1 MNGTFLIVDGYSIL
15 NRAYYGVPFLS
26 NKEGFPTNGIYG
38 FYGILLRLLD
48 DRKPTHAAVAF
59 DVHEPTFRHQRYEAY
74 KAGRKPMPED
84 LKRQVPV
91 LKQMLEDS
99 GIPIL
104 TLPGYE
110 ADDLIGTVARMA
122 QEQGMEALML
132 SGDRDLFQLIS
143 PHCTQCIPRTRN
155 KVTVTE
161 YCREEE
167 FTAEYGVTPEEFIA
181 VKALMGDPSDNI
193 PGVPHVGEKTALDLI
208 RTFHSLDDLYGRLD
222 EVKSARIR
230 TLLAE
235 NEAQARMSYDLS
247 KIDRYAPLDFD
258 LGEAR
263 FSTLYTAKAY
273 GDFEKLQ
280 IYSLLKRFPEA
291 VRNEWK
297 AQQTADA
304 ETAVK
309 ADGTAKAQPE
319 GGAKKTVIGLT
330 GGVGCGKS
338 TILSFLQEDYGALVL
353 QADRIA
359 EEMMLPGGAS
369 YGRLTELLGKD
380 VLREDGTIDRPRMS
394 EKVFANP
401 SLLQKVNEIVH
412 PDTLAEVKRRIAE
425 AEDPLIVYEAALPE
439 EAHFDE
445 LTDAVLYVYASEQ
458 ERLER
463 LFFGRG
469 YSFAKT
475 ESIMRRQLSEAE
487 FRKISDAEVN
497 NNGSE
502 EEARASLRDAMALL
516 KEKGKLA

>member
-1 MNGTFLIVDGYSIL
+1 MSDKILIVDGYSIL

-48 DRKPTHAAVAF
+48 DRQPTHLAVAF
-59 DVHEPTFRHQRYEAY
+59 DVHEPTFRHLRYEQY
-74 KAGRKPMPED
+74 KGTRKPMPDD
-84 LKRQVPV
+84 LKRQVPM
-91 LKQMLEDS
+91 LKQLLEDS

-110 ADDLIGTVARMA
+110 ADDLIGTAALKA
-122 QEQGMEALML
+122 QESGMEVLML
-132 SGDRDLFQLIS
+132 SGDRDLFQLVS
-143 PHCTQCIPRTRN
+143 PNCTLCIPRTRN

-161 YCREEE
+161 YYREEE

-181 VKALMGDPSDNI
+181 VKALMGDSSDNI

-208 RTFHSLDDLYGRLD
+208 RTYHGLDELYARLD
-222 EVKSARIR
+222 ELKSARIR

-235 NEAQARMSYDLS
+235 NEAQARLSYDLA
-247 KIDRYAPLDFD
+247 KIERHAPLDFD
-258 LGEAR
+258 PETAR

-280 IYSLLKRFPEA
+280 IYSLLKRFPESA
-291 VRNEWK
+291 KNAWK
-297 AQQTADA
+297 AEQAA
-304 ETAVK
+304 A
-309 ADGTAKAQPE
+309 AS
-319 GGAKKTVIGLT
+319 GGASVHAEKASESGRGKTVIGLT

-338 TILSFLQEDYGALVL
+338 TVLSFLKEDYGALIL

-359 EEMMLPGGAS
+359 EEMMQPGGPS
-369 YGRLTELLGKD
+369 FDRLVKLLGRG
-380 VLREDGTIDRPRMS
+380 VLNADGAIDRSRMS
-394 EKVFANP
+394 EMVFADP
-401 SLLQKVNEIVH
+401 SLLLKVNAIVH
-412 PDTLAEVKRRIAE
+412 PDTLAEVRRRIAGAKE
-425 AEDPLIVYEAALPE
+425 KLIVYEAALPE
-439 EAHFDE
+439 EACFDE
-445 LTDAVLYVYASEQ
+445 IADAVLYVYASEQ
-458 ERLER
+458 ERMER

-487 FRKISDAEVN
+487 FRRIADAEVN

-502 EEARASLRDAMALL
+502 EEARTSLAAAMAAL
-516 KEKGKLA
+516 KEKGLLS